1 MRFPRFLQRHTV
13 LVEPFLGNSSTGSV
27 YGPAVEVRGL
37 LEQKTRL
44 VRNAAGEQV
53 TSSSTLRAPL
63 ETAAPAKSRV
73 KLPDGRTTVVIA
85 AVRQDGAGLPVP
97 NHLEVQLQ

>member
-1 MRFPRFLQRHTV
+1 MRFPRFLQRHAV
-13 LVEPFLGNSSTGSV
+13 MMEPYLGVSSVGDM

-53 TSSSTLRAPL
+53 VSSSTFRAPL
-63 ETAAPAKSRV
+63 ETVAPAKSRV
-73 KLPDGRTTVVIA
+73 KLPDGRRTTVIA

-97 NHLEVQLQ
+97 DHLEVQLQ